1 MIKRLPYIFLLAFI
15 ISACS
20 NTKYL
25 PVGEKLYTGAKVKIT
40 DKNTNK
46 KEAKTL
52 TAELTDLTRPKPNAS
67 MLGLRVKLYLYNI
80 SKGKKN
86 FISRF
91 INKRGEPPV
100 LLSSVDIDNNSKI
113 LQNRLE
119 NESYFQAQV
128 AGDSLVKKDKTGQ
141 AIYTVQTGPAYK
153 IKSISFPTDTG
164 SLDTAVAGT
173 AKK

>member
-1 MIKRLPYIFLLAFI
+1 MSKRLPYILVLALF

-25 PVGEKLYTGAKVKIT
+25 PANEKLYTGVQVKIKSDSSST
-40 DKNTNK
+40 SRERKNLTT
-46 KEAKTL
+46 EL
-52 TAELTDLTRPKPNAS
+52 TALTRPQPNAS
-67 MLGLRVKLYLYNI
+67 ILGLRIKLYLYNI

-100 LLSSVDIDNNSKI
+100 LFSSVDVDQNAKI
-113 LQNRLE
+113 LANRLQ

-128 AGDSLVKKDKTGQ
+128 DGDSLVKGKTVQ
-141 AIYTVQTGPAYK
+141 AIYTAQTGPA
-153 IKSISFPTDTG
+153 
-164 SLDTAVAGT
+164 
-173 AKK
+173 